1 MNIVWPITTLVFSM
15 LSYFSKF
22 LRAFS
27 PSRICVIS
35 HRLGEH
41 FKLMVSRL
49 LENAFTS
56 QKIESRHIYLC
67 PHADFSSGS
76 YYHHPDK
83 GKLLT
88 FLLGSN
94 FLTIFLGRQVETMRD
109 KELKLKR
116 WTIFYLHIQN
126 EQNTINKFL
135 SLITLYS
142 HIGKF
147 LICQFNIAHDI
158 KFHVG
163 M

>member
-1 MNIVWPITTLVFSM
+1 
-15 LSYFSKF
+15 
-22 LRAFS
+22 
-27 PSRICVIS
+27 
-35 HRLGEH
+35 
-41 FKLMVSRL
+41 
-49 LENAFTS
+49 
-56 QKIESRHIYLC
+56 
-67 PHADFSSGS
+67 
-76 YYHHPDK
+76 
-83 GKLLT
+83 
-88 FLLGSN
+88 
-94 FLTIFLGRQVETMRD
+94 MRD

-142 HIGKF
+142 HIRKF